1 MGCTIQKEVRLEKAS
16 EPKNEL
22 FANGSG
28 DEIEYIV
35 DEGKGE
41 GKRVTRQST
50 KQADAMIKTALCIER
65 ISVLEAFEIVSIV

>member
-50 KQADAMIKTALCIER
+50 K
-65 ISVLEAFEIVSIV
+65 